1 MTVIILLFVT
11 GALLLAAE
19 IFLPGAIAGIIGGV
33 ALAAGSIMAFV
44 EYGSGIGLLATLAA
58 FVLLGVMLY
67 VELVWLPKTR
77 LGRALVVQS
86 AVDGVSQP
94 PVATQAI
101 VGSAA
106 TAITPLSPSGFVEI
120 AGKRYEAFCRTGHAA
135 RGVTLTVVGLDNY
148 RVIVSE
154 SKLP

>member
-19 IFLPGAIAGIIGGV
+19 IVLPGAIAGIMGGV
-33 ALAAGSIMAFV
+33 ALAAGAVMAFV
-44 EYGSGIGLLATLAA
+44 DYGSGVGLLATLGA
-58 FVLLGVMLY
+58 FLLLGLMLY
-67 VELVWLPKTR
+67 VELVWLPRSR
-77 LGRALVVQS
+77 LGRSLVVQS

-94 PVATQAI
+94 PVAADSV

-106 TAITPLSPSGFVEI
+106 TALTPLAPSGFVEI
-120 AGKRYEAFCRTGHAA
+120 AGRRYEAFCRSGHAA
-135 RGVTLTVVGLDNY
+135 AGTALTVVGLDNF